1 MAIAPAEAGRLT
13 LELSIAQEA
22 VMHSARYV
30 RLFSDDLGESHFED
44 LELSL
49 TLQDYAPP
57 AAPLNVA
64 PFLQATGTYWVG
76 APVDWSGD
84 VLHPTPRRQLICTV
98 EGEYE
103 ITASDG
109 EVRCFPAGSVLL
121 VEDTSGKGHSTK
133 ITYNKGALVLVVDL
147 AEENSRSMNE

>member
-1 MAIAPAEAGRLT
+1 MY
-13 LELSIAQEA
+13 
-22 VMHSARYV
+22 SARYV
-30 RLFSDDLGESHFED
+30 RLYSDSLGESHFED

-49 TLQDYAPP
+49 PMQDYAPTME
-57 AAPLNVA
+57 PLNVA

-76 APVDWSGD
+76 APGDWSGD
-84 VLHPTPRRQLICTV
+84 VLHPSPQRQLLCTV

-121 VEDTSGKGHSTK
+121 IDDTSGKGHSTS

-147 AEENSRSMNE
+147 AEENSRSMND